1 MDTRHVFFF
10 VSTHAR
16 IMIINYILSVIQSQK
31 CRAERF
37 VELLKNKRMALLSFG
52 WHGKL
57 SGGHD
62 NTTATCSCRCWV
74 NKNNNN

>member
-1 MDTRHVFFF
+1 MSFFF

-52 WHGKL
+52 WHGEL
-57 SGGHD
+57 SGDMIILQQLAVVVVG
-62 NTTATCSCRCWV
+62 
-74 NKNNNN
+74 